1 MDSSM
6 KVAVIGAG
14 TMGSGIA
21 QVAAQAGHNVVLFD
35 TRREAVDKA
44 LAGLRKTLDKLVEK
58 GKLTTEQADGI
69 HGRITPASDLKELAG
84 SGLVI
89 EAIIEDLGIKQK
101 LFAELESI
109 AGPDA
114 ILATNTS
121 SLSVTAI
128 AGGLKHPERF
138 IGLHFFN
145 PAPLLPLVEV
155 VPGLATD
162 AALATRMMAL
172 MQAWGKTPVVCKDT
186 PGFIVNR
193 VARPFYGEAIR
204 IYEEGIADMPTID
217 AAMKSVG
224 FKMGPFELM
233 DLIGNDVNFTVTKT
247 VWEAFFYDPRYKPS
261 FTQQRQVESGR
272 LGRKSGRGYYQYD
285 ASGAIVPKT
294 SAGSLAEDPAGH
306 AQTSAGSLA
315 EDPAGNAHTAGSP
328 PSSGDPAE
336 VSHAQAAG
344 SLRASGDP
352 AEVSGDP
359 AEVSQVIIERIL
371 AMLINEAADALFWQV
386 ASAKDIDLAMTKG
399 VNYPK
404 GLLAWAEEK
413 GAAHWLRVLERL
425 QATYGEDRY
434 RPSPLLRRMAAH

>member
-21 QVAAQAGHNVVLFD
+21 QVAAQAGHPVVLFD
-35 TRREAVDKA
+35 TRMEAVDKA

-58 GKLTTEQADGI
+58 GKLTAEQADGI
-69 HGRITPASDLKELAG
+69 HGRITPASDLKDLTD

-101 LFAELESI
+101 LFAELEVILS
-109 AGPDA
+109 ADA
-114 ILATNTS
+114 VLASNTS

-128 AGGLKHPERF
+128 AGGLKHPERMV
-138 IGLHFFN
+138 GLHFFN

-155 VPGLATD
+155 VPGLATED
-162 AALATRMMAL
+162 GLPARMTAL
-172 MQAWGKTPVVCKDT
+172 MQAWGKVPVLCKDT

-204 IYEEGIADMPTID
+204 IYEEGIADMYTID

-233 DLIGNDVNFTVTKT
+233 DLIGNDINFTVTKT

-272 LGRKSGRGYYQYD
+272 LGRKSGRGYYTYAD
-285 ASGAIVPKT
+285 GAMLSFPAVEQAVAAPIV
-294 SAGSLAEDPAGH
+294 
-306 AQTSAGSLA
+306 
-315 EDPAGNAHTAGSP
+315 
-328 PSSGDPAE
+328 
-336 VSHAQAAG
+336 
-344 SLRASGDP
+344 
-352 AEVSGDP
+352 
-359 AEVSQVIIERIL
+359 ERIL

-386 ASAKDIDLAMTKG
+386 ASATDIDLAMTKG

-404 GLLAWAEEK
+404 GLLAWADEQ
-413 GAAHWLRVLERL
+413 GAQHWLGVLERL

-434 RPSPLLRRMAAH
+434 RPSPLLRSGINAHSLE